1 MKISK
6 TDINTNKKFEIV
18 MDFIKDISFEI
29 PSTEAYISSV
39 NDLEKYQTK
48 IDIKNNPISN
58 KLNELNLKIFFEAP
72 QDIKNKIHA
81 EICLIIIFKILEQG
95 LTQDEVKK
103 IILAEIPNL
112 YSEKITNTLS
122 NIFHQSGFKEFK
134 FKKKI
139 DFAEMYESQKKT
151 SISN

>member
-29 PSTEAYISSV
+29 PSTDAYISSV

-81 EICLIIIFKILEQG
+81 EICLIIIFKILEQEV
-95 LTQDEVKK
+95 TQDEVKK

-122 NIFHQSGFKEFK
+122 NIFQQSGFKEFK